1 MRRISGDLDLNI
13 QVLKK
18 DNFQLTQASIRKTV
32 VQIASKITN
41 TLMRNL
47 LFTREIRLVKVLLI
61 ERALKINPNLR
72 KRMLEDSNK
81 TKFLPVYKVRMAR
94 LFFKRKL
101 GRSWQVLKKCLT
113 KSNSSKERRSRQTF
127 NLGST
132 HTRRFLTHLF
142 SVPLIA
148 STITSTTTKMIS
160 GSHL

>member
-47 LFTREIRLVKVLLI
+47 LFTREIRLVKVSLI
-61 ERALKINPNLR
+61 ERALKITPNLR
-72 KRMLEDSNK
+72 RRTLEDSNK

-101 GRSWQVLKKCLT
+101 GRS
-113 KSNSSKERRSRQTF
+113 
-127 NLGST
+127 
-132 HTRRFLTHLF
+132 
-142 SVPLIA
+142 
-148 STITSTTTKMIS
+148 
-160 GSHL
+160 

>member
-101 GRSWQVLKKCLT
+101 GRS
-113 KSNSSKERRSRQTF
+113 
-127 NLGST
+127 
-132 HTRRFLTHLF
+132 
-142 SVPLIA
+142 
-148 STITSTTTKMIS
+148 
-160 GSHL
+160 